1 MLVWTFGLLRT
12 MIMCFRKTEGFG
24 QEHKLRAMV
33 STAILLMSFEVEVL
47 ESWSIEKEVSL
58 QP

>member
-1 MLVWTFGLLRT
+1 